1 MNDSDLNNSLDMLE
15 IEQTNLEKK
24 RNFIGNFLKN
34 ICTLRAGSS
43 KSELAKI
50 SELKIQ
56 KMCY

>member
-50 SELKIQ
+50 SELKI
-56 KMCY
+56 